1 MTKAERLIYLVNL
14 LRERGSM
21 FVGDMSTECGV
32 SPRTIYRDLSS
43 LLKMNIPIYYKNGY
57 RLQDDANIPSMELGA
72 DDAELI
78 FYAVR
83 NNPISQHPFFRNKFQ
98 AIEQKLRA
106 RKEWKKDKEGQ
117 DVILFDDVP
126 SGEQSDQ
133 APLLAN
139 FLTALYGHRKVRVS
153 FSESTPDLLEYIPI
167 AIKIIN
173 SEPYFVMTSDTGFS
187 ASEIPVGSVREVRVS
202 SERFNRRPI
211 ELISREANRSEIT
224 V

>member
-43 LLKMNIPIYYKNGY
+43 LLKMNIPIFYKNGY
-57 RLQDDANIPSMELGA
+57 RLQDDASIPSMELSA
-72 DDAELI
+72 DDAELV
-78 FYAVR
+78 FYAAR
-83 NNPISQHPFFRNKFQ
+83 NNPLSQHPFFRNKFQ

-106 RKEWKKDKEGQ
+106 RKEWKKDKDSQ
-117 DVILFDDVP
+117 DVILFDDTTT
-126 SGEQSDQ
+126 SEQSDQ
-133 APLLAN
+133 APLLAT
-139 FLTALYGHRKVRVS
+139 FLTALYDHRKVKVS
-153 FSESTPDLLEYIPI
+153 FNESTSDLLEYIPI

-173 SEPYFVMTSDTGFS
+173 SEPYFVMTSDAGFS
-187 ASEIPVGSVREVRVS
+187 ASEIPVSSVHEVSVS
-202 SERFNRRPI
+202 SERFTRRPV
-211 ELISREANRSEIT
+211 ELINRESSRDEIT